1 MFLSRFLKLHN
12 GVYPLGVKK
21 LFGKNKRANGDV
33 DTNVTKAAKRLIKFE
48 EKLLDKKPKKG
59 KKRQREE
66 DLEEVVEE
74 EEPVSEEDE
83 EDFFYVEPGTLYL
96 TRPTKKQRKG

>member
-1 MFLSRFLKLHN
+1 MFFPRFLKLHN
-12 GVYPLGVKK
+12 GIYPLGVKK
-21 LFGKNKRANGDV
+21 LFGNKKNDV
-33 DTNVTKAAKRLIKFE
+33 DMKVTKAAKRLIKFE
-48 EKLLDKKPKKG
+48 EKLLDKGPKKG
-59 KKRQREE
+59 KKRPREE

-96 TRPTKKQRKG
+96 TSPTKKQKKC